1 VVKIGAASV
10 QVEDIPYHNTQ
21 TLPLRQ

>member
-1 VVKIGAASV
+1 VVKIGTVSV